1 MNYQCTSAG
10 SQKTMKGRKRVYNSN
25 CEELE
30 HVRKVCRERLY
41 WEKVGRGKAPQERIL
56 VNRGELLHCRPMRGG
71 MDWWHAPPD
80 PPKYINMAPQMS
92 YRHHRILQ
100 MSYRNTQPLHSYS
113 QYAPCY
119 LNHPP
124 TPRVAPKQLVS
135 SLFFANA
142 PVSHPRLSVTALS
155 SLVF

>member
-1 MNYQCTSAG
+1 
-10 SQKTMKGRKRVYNSN
+10 MKGRKRVCNSN

-30 HVRKVCRERLY
+30 HVRNVCRERLY
-41 WEKVGRGKAPQERIL
+41 WQKAGRGKAPQERIL
-56 VNRGELLHCRPMRGG
+56 ENQEELLHCRPMRGG

-80 PPKYINMAPQMS
+80 LPKYINMAPQMS
-92 YRHHRILQ
+92 CRQ
-100 MSYRNTQPLHSYS
+100 PRNTQPLHSYS

-142 PVSHPRLSVTALS
+142 PVSHPILTVTALS
-155 SLVF
+155 SLSIR